1 MVKSD
6 EEKIDLLTNI
16 LYSNHEILKMA
27 DTKSSFVM
35 GISGIMLYS
44 IVQVNKT
51 GFPSYKIYL
60 YSFAVL
66 CLLISIISQL
76 MTIYPRVGKNN
87 YKSIFFYSDILK
99 YQRKEYAK
107 SITEIDSQKII
118 DDYIACIYDLAIT
131 QDIKF
136 SWLNS
141 GILFFIISIVAISYS
156 FFL

>member
-6 EEKIDLLTNI
+6 EEKIDLLTNV

-27 DTKSSFVM
+27 DTKSSFFM

-44 IVQVNKT
+44 IVQANKT
-51 GFPSYKIYL
+51 GFSSHKISI

-66 CLLISIISQL
+66 CLSLSIISQL
-76 MTIYPRVGKNN
+76 MTIYPRVGENN
-87 YKSIFFYSDILK
+87 YKSIFYSDIVQ
-99 YQRKEYAK
+99 YQRKEYVK

-131 QDIKF
+131 QQIKF
-136 SWLNS
+136 SWLNR
-141 GILFFIISIVAISYS
+141 GILFFIISIVAISCSY
-156 FFL
+156 FL